1 MTAVKSKQLTDNHN
15 VVLHF
20 NLFTK
25 QDVKGK
31 SRRITSSN
39 YESGDIMNNN
49 YVTQEQ
55 FSEHKAHMDTRFN
68 SIEKSIENLPKNIIN
83 EIKVEFSN
91 DAKTTKRWLIGTT
104 IATGSLLLGF
114 LGLAGR
120 IFGLY

>member
-15 VVLHF
+15 MVLQF
-20 NLFTK
+20 NLFPK

-55 FSEHKAHMDTRFN
+55 FSEHKAHMDTRFDTVQLQ
-68 SIEKSIENLPKNIIN
+68 IKNAVSELKN
-83 EIKVEFSN
+83 EINDNKVTS
-91 DAKTTKRWLIGTT
+91 KRFWIG
-104 IATGSLLLGF
+104 ISVPAILSLLSLIVTV
-114 LGLAGR
+114 LVA
-120 IFGLY
+120 IFF